1 MRNFGWFENEIW
13 DASLHLFAD
22 RPVLTYDTYIE
33 FLFKKKK
40 EAKRKFDVNTRYPRR
55 ARRDFPGT
63 LDESLFIYLEFHKN
77 KYLWNWGNHEALRK
91 IGGFVIIVVIIY
103 ILVLYGILDCA
114 AMILYVNL
122 DFYCIVSC
130 LLQPVCIDVF
140 CACIHVLPLCCM
152 PHLLIFL
159 RCSLAFVILPV
170 SILLVFMPLF
180 SEPCLLFYWS
190 SPAEDQRVEIA
201 WRWAS
206 IS

>member
-130 LLQPVCIDVF
+130 LL
-140 CACIHVLPLCCM
+140 
-152 PHLLIFL
+152 
-159 RCSLAFVILPV
+159 
-170 SILLVFMPLF
+170 
-180 SEPCLLFYWS
+180 
-190 SPAEDQRVEIA
+190 
-201 WRWAS
+201 
-206 IS
+206 